1 MKIILIRHGMT
12 PGNKEKRYIGLT
24 DEGLCA
30 EGIDQISDA
39 VQQKRYP
46 KADAVYVSPLKRCR
60 ETAEIIY
67 PLSEPI
73 SCEALKECD
82 FGEFE
87 NKNYLELSGN
97 ENYQKWIDSN
107 GSLGFPEG
115 ETPEGFKN
123 RCQNAYEN
131 IISNIQDKDAAFIVH
146 GGTIMAILE
155 KFGEP
160 KKSFYDW
167 QLKNGEGYLCEL
179 KEDSSR
185 PGTIKVIKKLRGMEE
200 WK

>member
-39 VQQKRYP
+39 VQQQRYP
-46 KADAVYVSPLKRCR
+46 KADVVYVSLLKRCR

-67 PLSEPI
+67 PHLEPI

-179 KEDSSR
+179 KKDSSR
-185 PGTIKVIKKLRGMEE
+185 SGTIKVIKKLGGMGE

>member
-1 MKIILIRHGMT
+1 MKITLVRHGMT
-12 PGNKEKRYIGLT
+12 PGNREKRYIGLT

-30 EGIDQISDA
+30 EGRIQISEA
-39 VQQKRYP
+39 IQEQRYQE
-46 KADAVYVSPLKRCR
+46 ADMVYVSPLKRCR
-60 ETAEIIY
+60 ETADMIY
-67 PLSEPI
+67 PHLEPI

-107 GSLGFPEG
+107 GSLGFPKG

-131 IISNIQDKDAAFIVH
+131 IIKCIQDKDVAFVVH

-155 KFGEP
+155 KYGEP
-160 KKSFYDW
+160 QKSFYDW

-179 KEDSSR
+179 KEDSSHY
-185 PGTIKVIKKLRGMEE
+185 GTITVLKKLGGTKE
-200 WK
+200 